1 MASESESPSNNP
13 GLDISPDDDTKGYYM
28 QQTMFRIKD
37 PKASLDFYSRVLGM
51 TLLKRLD
58 VPQYKFSVYLMGYG
72 NPALAPNDPVQR
84 LVWTLRQKAIVELK
98 HTWGTE
104 NDPDFKGYHN
114 GNSEPFGFGHIG
126 IAVDDSHKACERF
139 EHLGVEF
146 VGKPDEG
153 KSSGLAFIKDPD
165 GYWVEIIDVRR
176 VAETTAETLV
186 PWKSVR
192 IHMRGSNHF

>member
-114 GNSEPFGFGHIG
+114 GNSEPFGFG
-126 IAVDDSHKACERF
+126 
-139 EHLGVEF
+139 
-146 VGKPDEG
+146 